1 MRRAED
7 LMVNMGNEL
16 PHWARRLSFAGLLPF
31 VGGVLLVR
39 LV

>member
-1 MRRAED
+1 
-7 LMVNMGNEL
+7 MVNMGSEL
-16 PHWARRLSFAGLLPF
+16 PLCAWRLSFARLLPF